1 MDKDS
6 QAVSDRL
13 NHALADSGLSQAA
26 FATAL
31 GTSASRFST
40 YRSGRTKPTAQ
51 FLLRAGRIAHAL
63 QGAREHRIMTAPAT
77 ATAIRDANDE
87 DWAWRMVLQG
97 RDHLCLLLRRH
108 DGSEA
113 AWEAAPGTTGQ
124 AGFDTLLAVLTAHEF
139 EAAGED
145 PPEWTKVEPLAEP
158 WIPEHPFLNRD
169 EIIAQTPEYLA
180 QANIFIP
187 ARDLVTA

>member
-6 QAVSDRL
+6 QTVIEML
-13 NHALADSGLSQAA
+13 NRALAESGLSQAA

-40 YRSGRTKPTAQ
+40 YRSGKTKPTAQ
-51 FLLRAGRIAHAL
+51 FLMRAGRIARAL
-63 QGAREHRIMTAPAT
+63 QAAREFRIMTAPAT
-77 ATAIRDANDE
+77 ATAIRAASDDE
-87 DWAWRMVLQG
+87 WAWRMLLQG
-97 RDHLCLLLRRH
+97 RDHLRLLLNRH

-113 AWEAAPGTTGQ
+113 AWEAAPGPTGQ
-124 AGFDTLLAVLTAHEF
+124 PGFDTLLAVLTAHEF

-145 PPEWTKVEPLAEP
+145 PPEWTKNKELPDP
-158 WIPEHPFLNRD
+158 WIPEHPFLERD
-169 EIIAQTPEYLA
+169 EIIEQTPAYLA
-180 QANIFIP
+180 QANIFVP

>member
-6 QAVSDRL
+6 QAVSELL
-13 NHALADSGLSQAA
+13 NRALAESGLSQAA

-51 FLLRAGRIAHAL
+51 FFLRAGRIAHAL
-63 QGAREHRIMTAPAT
+63 QAAREYRIMTAPAT
-77 ATAIRDANDE
+77 ATAVREASDDE
-87 DWAWRMVLQG
+87 WAWRMLLQG
-97 RDHLCLLLRRH
+97 RDHLRLLLRRH

-113 AWEAAPGTTGQ
+113 AWEAAPGTTGH
-124 AGFDTLLAVLTAHEF
+124 AGFDALLAVLTAREF

-145 PPEWTKVEPLAEP
+145 PPEWTKVNPLP
-158 WIPEHPFLNRD
+158 DRWIPEHPFLDRD
-169 EIIAQTPEYLA
+169 EIIEQTPAYLA
-180 QANIFIP
+180 QANIFVP
-187 ARDLVTA
+187 ARDLATA

>member
-6 QAVSDRL
+6 QAVSDLL
-13 NHALADSGLSQAA
+13 NRALTESGLSQAA

-51 FLLRAGRIAHAL
+51 FFLRAGRLAHAL
-63 QGAREHRIMTAPAT
+63 HAAREYRIMSAPAT
-77 ATAIRDANDE
+77 AAAIREASDE
-87 DWAWRMVLQG
+87 EWAWRMLLQG
-97 RDHLCLLLRRH
+97 RDHLRLLLRRH

-113 AWEAAPGTTGQ
+113 AWEAAPGTTGEP
-124 AGFDTLLAVLTAHEF
+124 GFDTLLAVLTAHEF
-139 EAAGED
+139 KAAGQD
-145 PPEWTKVEPLAEP
+145 PPEWSKVEPLADP
-158 WIPEHPFLNRD
+158 WIPEHPFLDPD
-169 EIIAQTPEYLA
+169 EIIQQTPDYLA
-180 QANIFIP
+180 RLNIFVP

>member
-6 QAVSDRL
+6 QAVSELL
-13 NHALADSGLSQAA
+13 NRALAESGLSQAA

-51 FLLRAGRIAHAL
+51 FFLRAGRIAQAL
-63 QGAREHRIMTAPAT
+63 RAAREYRIMTAPAT
-77 ATAIRDANDE
+77 ATAIREASDE
-87 DWAWRMVLQG
+87 DWAWRMLLQG
-97 RDHLCLLLRRH
+97 RDHLRLLLRRH

-113 AWEAAPGTTGQ
+113 AWEAAPGSTGQ
-124 AGFDTLLAVLTAHEF
+124 AGFDILLAVLTAHEF

-145 PPEWTKVEPLAEP
+145 PPEWSRAEALSEP
-158 WIPEHPFLNRD
+158 WIPEHPFLERD
-169 EIIAQTPEYLA
+169 EIIEQAPDYLA
-180 QANIFIP
+180 QANIFVP
-187 ARDLVTA
+187 ARDLATA

>member
-6 QAVSDRL
+6 QAVVDQL
-13 NHALADSGLSQAA
+13 NHALAESGLSQAA

-51 FLLRAGRIAHAL
+51 FFLRASRIAHAL
-63 QGAREHRIMTAPAT
+63 HAARDHRIMTAPAT
-77 ATAIRDANDE
+77 ATAIREASDME
-87 DWAWRMVLQG
+87 WAWRMLLQG
-97 RDHLCLLLRRH
+97 RDHLRLLLSRR

-113 AWEAAPGTTGQ
+113 AWEAAPDTTGD
-124 AGFDTLLAVLTAHEF
+124 AGLDTLLAVLTAHEF
-139 EAAGED
+139 RAAGEA
-145 PPEWTKVEPLAEP
+145 PPGWTDVEPLPAP
-158 WIPEHPFLNRD
+158 WIPEHPFLERD
-169 EIIAQTPEYLA
+169 EIIEQTPDYLA
-180 QANIFIP
+180 QANIFVP

>member
-6 QAVSDRL
+6 QAVSELL
-13 NHALADSGLSQAA
+13 NHALAESGLSQAA

-31 GTSASRFST
+31 RTSAPRLST
-40 YRSGRTKPTAQ
+40 YRSGKTKPTAQ
-51 FLLRAGRIAHAL
+51 FVLRAGRIAHAL
-63 QGAREHRIMTAPAT
+63 HRAREYRIMTAPAT
-77 ATAIRDANDE
+77 ATAIREASDE
-87 DWAWRMVLQG
+87 EWAWRMLLQG
-97 RDHLCLLLRRH
+97 RDHLRLLLRRH

-145 PPEWTKVEPLAEP
+145 PPEWTKVEVLSDP
-158 WIPEHPFLNRD
+158 WVPEHPFLDRD
-169 EIIAQTPEYLA
+169 EIIEQTPDYLA
-180 QANIFIP
+180 RANIFVP

>member
-6 QAVSDRL
+6 QAVTEQL
-13 NHALADSGLSQAA
+13 NRALAESGLSQAA

-51 FLLRAGRIAHAL
+51 FFLRAGRIAHAL
-63 QGAREHRIMTAPAT
+63 QAAREYRIMTAPAT
-77 ATAIRDANDE
+77 AAAVRGASDE
-87 DWAWRMVLQG
+87 DWAWRMLLQG
-97 RDHLCLLLRRH
+97 RDHLRLLLDRR

-124 AGFDTLLAVLTAHEF
+124 ATFDTLLAVLTAHEF
-139 EAAGED
+139 ASAGED
-145 PPEWTKVEPLAEP
+145 PPEWTKVAALPDP
-158 WIPEHPFLNRD
+158 WIPEHPFLDRD
-169 EIIAQTPEYLA
+169 EIIDQTPAYLSR
-180 QANIFIP
+180 ANIFIP
-187 ARDLVTA
+187 ARDLETA

>member
-6 QAVSDRL
+6 RTVAELL
-13 NHALADSGLSQAA
+13 NRALVESGLSQVA

-51 FLLRAGRIAHAL
+51 FFLRAGRIARAL
-63 QGAREHRIMTAPAT
+63 QAAREYRIMTALDT
-77 ATAIRDANDE
+77 ATAIREATDE
-87 DWAWRMVLQG
+87 DWAWRMLLQG
-97 RDHLCLLLRRH
+97 RDHLRLLLARH

-113 AWEAAPGTTGQ
+113 AWEAAPSTTGQ
-124 AGFDTLLAVLTAHEF
+124 ANFDTLLAVLTAHEF
-139 EAAGED
+139 AAAGED
-145 PPEWTKVEPLAEP
+145 PPQWTNVEALPDP
-158 WIPEHPFLNRD
+158 WVPTHPFLEHN
-169 EIIAQTPEYLA
+169 EIIEQTPDYLA
-180 QANIFIP
+180 QANVFIP

>member
-6 QAVSDRL
+6 QAVVEQL
-13 NHALADSGLSQAA
+13 NCALAESGLSQAA

-51 FLLRAGRIAHAL
+51 FFLRARRIGHAL
-63 QGAREHRIMTAPAT
+63 HAAREYRIMTAPAT
-77 ATAIRDANDE
+77 AAAIREANDE
-87 DWAWRMVLQG
+87 DWAWRMLLQG
-97 RDHLCLLLRRH
+97 RDHLRLLLRRH

-124 AGFDTLLAVLTAHEF
+124 AGFDTLLAVLTAREF
-139 EAAGED
+139 EAAGEN
-145 PPEWTKVEPLAEP
+145 PPEWSSVEALADP
-158 WIPEHPFLNRD
+158 WIPQHPFLERD
-169 EIIAQTPEYLA
+169 EIIEQTPAYLA
-180 QANIFIP
+180 AVNIFVP